1 MNTQI
6 ATVSS
11 SYVLSAIE
19 GGLKVT
25 EIIVTEYPAVK
36 EIITPGIVGVSRAV
50 LAWSKKP
57 SEYAKG
63 QVVKVSNLEE
73 LKTWLVGKPEIKS
86 LLVDP
91 KRKVT
96 GWSFLLIQRGKS
108 VVRIPLIDGTAFVR
122 ALSQYLVANPVSG
135 AEALMQPVERV
146 EFSEEVLTPLDEYY
160 LHGKTPNFDKMT
172 VKEMRNWLVATEYKG
187 KIGRTRDA
195 VREACEDRWEEIE
208 SIL

>member
-1 MNTQI
+1 MQTQN

-25 EIIVTEYPAVK
+25 EIIVTEHPTIK

-50 LAWSKKP
+50 VAWSKKP

-63 QVVKVSNLEE
+63 QVVKVNNLEE
-73 LKTWLVGKPEIKS
+73 LKDWLVGKPEIKN

-108 VVRIPLIDGTAFVR
+108 IVRIALVDGTAFT
-122 ALSQYLVANPVSG
+122 AAASKYMLANPTEPVLSL
-135 AEALMQPVERV
+135 AECAR
-146 EFSEEVLTPLDEYY
+146 LDRQE
-160 LHGKTPNFDKMT
+160 PAFDKMT
-172 VKEMRNWLVATEYKG
+172 VKQMQAWLRDNGFKD
-187 KIGRTRDA
+187 KMPKSRIG
-195 VREACEDRWEEIE
+195 VSCACDDLWETISENQ
-208 SIL
+208 LA

>member
-11 SYVLSAIE
+11 SYVLSAVE

-25 EIIVTEYPAVK
+25 EIIVTEHPSIK
-36 EIITPGIVGVSRAV
+36 EIVSPGIMGVSRAV
-50 LAWSKKP
+50 FAWSKKP

-73 LKTWLVGKPEIKS
+73 LKDWLVGKPEIKS

-108 VVRIPLIDGTAFVR
+108 VVRIALVDGTAFTAAASR
-122 ALSQYLVANPVSG
+122 YMVANP
-135 AEALMQPVERV
+135 AEPVL
-146 EFSEEVLTPLDEYY
+146 SLEECTKLEKQEPDF
-160 LHGKTPNFDKMT
+160 HKMT
-172 VKEMRNWLVATEYKG
+172 VKQMQAWLRTNGFKG
-187 KIGRTRDA
+187 KMPKSKID
-195 VREACEDRWEEIE
+195 VSCACDDLWETISE
-208 SIL
+208 SLLA